1 MNQLIRSLGLKISGL
16 LGIGRVVGLNDS
28 GVTQKVQYQTPL
40 EVADAVRLAEFGF
53 SSSLPVGSDVVL
65 AFLGGDR
72 SNPVI
77 IASNHQTYRHRGL
90 NPGESVIYDQ
100 AGKFIHL
107 SADGIYIEANGE
119 DVFIR
124 NAKKIEATAT
134 ESVKLI
140 TPTLLVTGDIIDN
153 CETNG
158 STLKQLRDAH
168 NDHDHVTKKVQR
180 GNDDATSEKTGAQVN
195 E

>member
-16 LGIGRVVGLNDS
+16 LGIGRVVALNDA
-28 GVTQKVQYQTPL
+28 GATQKVQYQTPL
-40 EVADAVRLAEFGF
+40 EVAEAVRLAEFGF
-53 SSSLPVGSDVVL
+53 SSSLPVGTDVVL

-90 NPGESVIYDQ
+90 NPGESVIYDH

-107 SADGIYIEANGE
+107 GDDGIYIEANGE

-168 NDHDHVTKKVQR
+168 NGHDHVTKKVQR
-180 GNDDATSEKTGAQVN
+180 GNDDVTSEKTGAQVN

>member
-1 MNQLIRSLGLKISGL
+1 MKQLIRSLGLKISGL
-16 LGIGRVVGLNDS
+16 LGIGRTVGLNDT
-28 GVTQKVQYQTPL
+28 GATQKVQYQTPL
-40 EVADAVRLAEFGF
+40 EVADTVRLAEFGF
-53 SSSLPVGSDVVL
+53 SSSLPVGTDVVL

-77 IASNHQTYRHRGL
+77 IASNHQAYRYKGL
-90 NPGESVIYDQ
+90 NPGESVLYNQ
-100 AGKFIHL
+100 TGQYVRL
-107 SADGIYIEANGE
+107 SENGIYIEANGK
-119 DVFIR
+119 DVFVN
-124 NAKKIEATAT
+124 NAKKMEATAT

-153 CETNG
+153 CATNG

-168 NDHDHVTKKVQR
+168 NSHDHVMKSVQR
-180 GNDDATSEKTGAQVN
+180 GNDDVTSEKTGEQVN